1 MGFYWSTKITENQES
16 ISLCIAIGQNPI
28 RNNFY
33 FKSEIGLYFWAMQF
47 KDIIGQDETIRKL
60 IRTVRENRVSHA
72 QLFSG
77 PEGYGGLPLA
87 LAYAQYLSCS
97 NPTESD
103 SCGTCASCR
112 KHHKLEHPDL
122 HFAFP
127 VARIPSKSSKPISAE
142 FYPEWREF
150 LQKNPYG
157 TLYDWYVHLEV
168 ENKQGGI
175 TVEESREVLKT
186 LSLKTYESEF
196 KTLIL
201 WMPELL
207 NLSAANK
214 LLKIIEEP
222 PQKTLFILVSQN
234 AEYVL
239 PTIYSRTQMV
249 RVKRI
254 EDESMIDGLRKMGF
268 QESAIQSAV
277 PIAEGDWNRVVSL
290 LEATGDFDQHAEF
303 FIQWMRAC
311 FQANGPVLVDF
322 TNRAAAMGRESQK
335 NFLRYSLSVIR
346 DAFLTGYN
354 MPDFSRMGVDE
365 NAFSMEKFGRFIHGE
380 NIHALMEEF
389 DRAHYHISRN
399 GNPKIIFLDLSI
411 KVTRALH
418 KKPSYAR

>member
-1 MGFYWSTKITENQES
+1 
-16 ISLCIAIGQNPI
+16 
-28 RNNFY
+28 
-33 FKSEIGLYFWAMQF
+33 MQF
-47 KDIIGQDETIRKL
+47 KDIIGQEEVKAKL

-72 QLFSG
+72 QMFSG
-77 PEGYGGLPLA
+77 AEGYGTLPLA
-87 LAYAQYLSCS
+87 LAYAQYLSCTS
-97 NPTESD
+97 PSETD
-103 SCGTCASCR
+103 SCGECPSCR
-112 KHHKLEHPDL
+112 KHQKMEHPDL

-127 VARIPSKSSKPISAE
+127 VARIPSKSSKPVSPE

-150 LQKNPYG
+150 ISKNPYG

-168 ENKQGGI
+168 ENKQGVI
-175 TVEESREVLKT
+175 TVEESKEILKT

-222 PQKTLFILVSQN
+222 PQKTLFILVTQN
-234 AEYVL
+234 SENIL
-239 PTIYSRTQMV
+239 PTIYSRTQLV
-249 RVKRI
+249 RVRRL
-254 EDESMIDGLRKMGF
+254 DDDSMRNGLQQRGF
-268 QESAIQSAV
+268 TDAAIQSAV
-277 PIAEGDWNRVVSL
+277 PVAEGDWNKAISL
-290 LEATGDFDQHAEF
+290 LEASHEFDQHATF

-322 TNRAAAMGRESQK
+322 TNKAAGMGRESQK
-335 NFLRYSLSVIR
+335 NFLRYALSVIR
-346 DAFLTGYN
+346 DAFLTGYQ

-365 NAFSMEKFGRFIHGE
+365 SAFSMEKFGRFIHGE
-380 NIHALMEEF
+380 NIYELMEEF
-389 DRAHYHISRN
+389 DKAHYHISRN

-418 KKPSYAR
+418 KKPSFAQ